1 MLRTSKGARRYND
14 LVTLTKSTAAV
25 DGFGHAA
32 IGDPV
37 DVMNVWAEVRQ
48 MSATKT
54 MLTFQQADVV
64 GVDIEFRVPGVE
76 FDGITWRGHKVHF
89 PTPEILDNRGRI
101 RRVSGWYQADN
112 PAITENSGD

>member
-14 LVTLTKSTAAV
+14 LVTLTKSTATV

-32 IGDPV
+32 IGEPV
-37 DVMNVWAEVRQ
+37 AVLDVWAEVRQ

-89 PTPEILDNRGRI
+89 PTPENLDNRGRI
-101 RRVSGWYQADN
+101 VRVSGWYEKDN
-112 PAITENSGD
+112 PVQIEPND